1 MKLKWIRSHE
11 RFNFTRP
18 STYFVLGVRGSGKSS
33 FLEHIGTKFI
43 EHNAVILDL
52 FGSRDG
58 EGLSWLRSPH
68 IDDKK
73 VLLLSGDGVDVD
85 SCYDTKNVEKVK
97 LQDFENYDFLI
108 SASPLY
114 LNIGQEFYS
123 AAQLTDKLYKRISYK
138 RLVYMICRE
147 AANLYYSRLK
157 VDDNQVFAKSQMIY
171 MIREARHI
179 GLALGLD
186 SVRFFSIDIDVRTL
200 SDYMIL
206 KAQGLQGLTR
216 DLKWLYSYVD
226 PHLVRRLKA
235 EQFLLLSRKG
245 AIGYGTF
252 PEVEWHKREKEN
264 ILHQLGITVTYGE
277 PLKESILKGTFKTVG
292 DKEHAEMIRLYVEEE
307 LSMNRISEKLK
318 RSPRTPHTHIKAHN
332 QSVNR
337 SGFCSACKRVGSQY
351 YSVLAER
358 KTI

>member
-1 MKLKWIRSHE
+1 MKVKWVRSYE

-33 FLEHIGTKFI
+33 FLEYIGTKFI

-58 EGLSWLRSPH
+58 EGLAWLRSPH
-68 IDDKK
+68 VKDKK
-73 VLLLSGDGVDVD
+73 ILLLCGDQVDVK
-85 SCYDTKNVEKVK
+85 SCYDVKNVEKVK
-97 LQDFENYDFLI
+97 LADFENYDMII

-157 VDDNQVFAKSQMIY
+157 VDENQVFAKSQMIY

-216 DLKWLYSYVD
+216 DLKWLYSFVD
-226 PHLVRRLKA
+226 PHLVRRLKP

-245 AIGYGTF
+245 AIGYGSF
-252 PEVEWHKREKEN
+252 KEIAWHKKEKEN
-264 ILHQLGITVTYGE
+264 ILHKLDIHVTYGE
-277 PLKESILKGTFKTVG
+277 QLQESILKGTFKTVG
-292 DKEHAEMIRLYVEEE
+292 DREHAEIIRLYIEEE
-307 LSMNRISEKLK
+307 LSMGKIAEKLK
-318 RSPRTPHTHIKAHN
+318 RSPRTSQKHIQAHN
-332 QSVNR
+332 QAVKR
-337 SGFCSACKRVGSQY
+337 RGFCGACKRTGSKHY
-351 YSVLAER
+351 NVIAER
-358 KTI
+358 TL